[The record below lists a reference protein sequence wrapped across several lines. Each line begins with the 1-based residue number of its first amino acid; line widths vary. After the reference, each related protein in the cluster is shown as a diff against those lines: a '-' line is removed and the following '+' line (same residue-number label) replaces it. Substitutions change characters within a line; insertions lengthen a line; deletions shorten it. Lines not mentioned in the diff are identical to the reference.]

1 MVKRTGEV
9 PNSNTICGDTPEEPL
24 RLSLGGLLQVKR
36 YQSAVFSLN
45 RDVGNDCIKS
55 SQVDPVV
62 TKLGG
67 TNEITYLA
75 KKPIP
80 VESAMATKP
89 VPVSVSRAMSSQEPV
104 VRRDSTIRK
113 GSA

>member
-1 MVKRTGEV
+1 MTRRTGEV
-9 PNSNTICGDTPEEPL
+9 PNSDTISRDTPEEPL
-24 RLSLGGLLQVKR
+24 RLSLGGLLEVKR
-36 YQSAVFSLN
+36 HQSAVFSLN
-45 RDVGNDCIKS
+45 RDVGNDRIKS
-55 SQVDPVV
+55 FQVDSVEM
-62 TKLGG
+62 KLDR
-67 TNEITYLA
+67 TNKTTYLA

-104 VRRDSTIRK
+104 VRRDSTMRK